1 MAIPISYSE
10 IYGDKPTDK
19 QFSELIS
26 SFKTE
31 PTFLSLAMWDL
42 MLSLSEGDSEKYKY
56 LQHFFI
62 RNLVRE
68 DRREQALQAAALGS
82 ESPRPVFGR
91 WQLLALMKRLL
102 LATTSGEGDQD
113 PRHDDG
119 ARRKLGDACLM
130 LNDLL
135 FTEEQMARLE
145 KTGDEGESERIH
157 DELMVQWFPQSELI
171 HVPDVFQAVAR
182 NDEYI
187 NIFDRRAAEFCF
199 AGGQT
204 LAQRFEQLTGLDI
217 RQYLRLYFG
226 VYVLHSELEGKHL
239 DEINADPGI
248 INFDTERLFSNMD
261 FGVEE
266 KSVFFGHAVTDLPN
280 LIDGVKR
287 DADSGRAWQF
297 DFTTFRDHPLVSI
310 PGNERG
316 FTCIAY
322 PFLIEK
328 LASGIYH
335 TILNSWAEGDRERG
349 KFQSYWGKVF
359 EQFVNDRLREEYPP
373 STLANQFY
381 ANPYFN
387 KKKNR
392 SVEVSDAVL
401 DYGDSLV
408 LLEHKGGY
416 LSLDEKYSD
425 DAGKLLAG
433 VADKFG
439 LEKAVKQLSRGIGML
454 FSEDAEKRDTFSELG
469 EKRRPVHTFN
479 ADDVR
484 RIRKVYPVLVVQD
497 FSMSTGFMNRRLKL
511 QFALKMREYGLSSNV
526 HVRPMSLLTVENL
539 ENILEHLGEI
549 RLTDFL
555 DEYADER
562 HQPLSTFNG
571 IFNDFLRA
579 RGSDHTRRYKW
590 SVTRGQEFL
599 KLIMKKFIVS
609 E

>member
-10 IYGDKPTDK
+10 IYDTKPTDE
-19 QFSELIS
+19 QFSELLS
-26 SFKTE
+26 SFNTE
-31 PTFLSLAMWDL
+31 PTFISLSMWDLILSLA
-42 MLSLSEGDSEKYKY
+42 EGDSEKYEY
-56 LQHFFI
+56 LQYFFI
-62 RNLVRE
+62 RNLVRV
-68 DRREQALQAAALGS
+68 DRQEQVLRAAALGS
-82 ESPRPVFGR
+82 ESPRPLFGR
-91 WQLLALMKRLL
+91 WQLLTLMKRVLL
-102 LATTSGEGDQD
+102 ETTDGGDQD
-113 PRHDDG
+113 PRHDEG

-135 FTEEQMARLE
+135 FTAEQMARLE
-145 KTGDEGESERIH
+145 KKEGADERERIH
-157 DELMVQWFPQSELI
+157 DELMTQWFPQSELI

-187 NIFDRRAAEFCF
+187 NIFDRRAAEFSF
-199 AGGQT
+199 SGGQT

-226 VYVLHSELEGKHL
+226 VYVLHNQLEGKHP
-239 DEINADPGI
+239 DEINANPGI

-261 FGVEE
+261 FSAGE
-266 KSVFFGHAVTDLPN
+266 KEIFFRLAVTDLPS
-280 LIDGVKR
+280 LVDGVR
-287 DADSGRAWQF
+287 EDADSGRAWQF

-322 PFLIEK
+322 PFLVEK

-335 TILNSWAEGDRERG
+335 TILNSWPEGHQERG
-349 KFQSYWGKVF
+349 RFQGYWGKVF

-387 KKKNR
+387 KKKNC
-392 SVEVSDAVL
+392 SVEVADAAI

-408 LLEHKGGY
+408 MLEHKGGY
-416 LSLDEKYSD
+416 LSLGEKYSD

-433 VADKFG
+433 VAEKFG
-439 LEKAVKQLSRGIGML
+439 LSKAVRQLSRSIGML
-454 FSEDAEKRDTFSELG
+454 FNEDVEKRDTFSELG
-469 EKRRPVHTFN
+469 EKRHPVHTFN
-479 ADDVR
+479 GDDVR
-484 RIRKVYPVLVVQD
+484 RIRKIYPVLVVQD
-497 FSMSTGFMNRRLKL
+497 FSMSSGFMNRRLKL
-511 QFALKMREYGLSSNV
+511 QFSEKLREYRLRPDI
-526 HVRPMSLLTVENL
+526 HVRPLSLLTVENL
-539 ENILEHLGEI
+539 ENILEYLREI

-555 DEYADER
+555 DEYANER

-571 IFNDFLRA
+571 IFNDFLKA
-579 RGSDHTRRYKW
+579 RGVDHTRRYKW
-590 SVTRGQEFL
+590 SVTRGQSFL
-599 KLIMKKFIVS
+599 ESIMTKFVVS

>member
-10 IYGDKPTDK
+10 LYGNRPTDN
-19 QFSELIS
+19 QFTELIS

-42 MLSLSEGDSEKYKY
+42 MLSLSEEDGEKYKY
-56 LQHFFI
+56 LQYFFI
-62 RNLVRE
+62 RNLIRE
-68 DRREQALQAAALGS
+68 DRQEQALRAAALGS

-91 WQLLALMKRLL
+91 WQLLALMKRILL
-102 LATTSGEGDQD
+102 GTTSEGGLD
-113 PRHDDG
+113 PRYDDG
-119 ARRKLGDACLM
+119 ARRKLGDVCLM

-135 FTEEQMARLE
+135 FTDEQMARLE
-145 KTGDEGESERIH
+145 KTGGADERERIH
-157 DELMVQWFPQSELI
+157 DELMTQWFPQSELI

-187 NIFDRRAAEFCF
+187 NIFDRRAGEFSF
-199 AGGQT
+199 SGGQT
-204 LAQRFEQLTGLDI
+204 LGQRFEQLTGLDI
-217 RQYLRLYFG
+217 RQYFRLYFG
-226 VYVLHSELEGKHL
+226 IYVLHNELEGKHP
-239 DEINADPGI
+239 DEINANPGI

-261 FGVEE
+261 FSAEE
-266 KSVFFGHAVTDLPN
+266 KNTFFSRVVTDLPS
-280 LIDGVKR
+280 LIEGVKR
-287 DADSGRAWQF
+287 DAAASRAWQF

-335 TILNSWAEGDRERG
+335 TVLNSWPEGDPERG
-349 KFQSYWGKVF
+349 KFQGYWGKVF
-359 EQFVNDRLREEYPP
+359 EQFVNDRLRGEYPA
-373 STLANQFY
+373 STLANQLY
-381 ANPYFN
+381 VNPYFN

-401 DYGDSLV
+401 DYGDSIV
-408 LLEHKGGY
+408 LMEHKGGY

-433 VADKFG
+433 VAEKFG
-439 LEKAVKQLSRGIGML
+439 LNKAVRQLTRSIGML
-454 FSEDAEKRDTFSELG
+454 FDEDVEKRDTFSELDG
-469 EKRRPVHTFN
+469 KRRPVHTFDS
-479 ADDVR
+479 DDVQ
-484 RIRKVYPVLVVQD
+484 RIRKVYPVLIVQD
-497 FSMSTGFMNRRLKL
+497 FSMATGFMNRRLKL
-511 QFALKMREYGLSSNV
+511 QLAQKLQEYRISPTV
-526 HVRPMSLLTVENL
+526 HVRSLSLLTIENL

-549 RLTDFL
+549 KLTDFM

-571 IFNDFLRA
+571 IFNDFLKA
-579 RGSDHTRRYKW
+579 RGADHTRRYKW

-599 KLIMKKFIVS
+599 RSIMKKFIVS

>member
-10 IYGDKPTDK
+10 IYGDRPTDK

-42 MLSLSEGDSEKYKY
+42 MLSLSEGNSEKYKY
-56 LQHFFI
+56 LQSFFI
-62 RNLVRE
+62 RNLIRE
-68 DRREQALQAAALGS
+68 DRREQVTQAAALGS

-91 WQLLALMKRLL
+91 WQLLALIKKILL
-102 LATTSGEGDQD
+102 ETTSAGDQD
-113 PRHDDG
+113 PRQDDG
-119 ARRKLGDACLM
+119 ARRRLGDACLM

-145 KTGDEGESERIH
+145 KTGDAGESERIH
-157 DELMVQWFPQSELI
+157 DELMTQWFPQSELI

-187 NIFDRRAAEFCF
+187 NIFDRRATEFSF
-199 AGGQT
+199 SGGQT

-226 VYVLHSELEGKHL
+226 VYVLHNELEGKHL

-248 INFDTERLFSNMD
+248 INFDRERLFSNMD
-261 FGVEE
+261 FGAEE
-266 KSVFFGHAVTDLPN
+266 KNIFFRRAITDLPS
-280 LIDGVKR
+280 LIDGVRK
-287 DADSGRAWQF
+287 DAGSGRAWQF
-297 DFTTFRDHPLVSI
+297 DFTTFRNHPLVSI
-310 PGNERG
+310 PGNEQG

-335 TILNSWAEGDRERG
+335 TILNSWPEGHPERSR
-349 KFQSYWGKVF
+349 FQSYWGKVF

-373 STLANQFY
+373 STLSNQFY

-392 SVEVSDAVL
+392 SIEVSDAVL
-401 DYGDSLV
+401 DYGDTLV

-425 DAGKLLAG
+425 DAAKLLAG
-433 VADKFG
+433 VAEKFG
-439 LEKAVKQLSRGIGML
+439 LEKAVKQLSRSIGML
-454 FSEDAEKRDTFSELG
+454 FSEDGEKRDTFSELG

-479 ADDVR
+479 AGDVQ

-497 FSMSTGFMNRRLKL
+497 FSMATGFLNRRLKL
-511 QFALKMREYGLSSNV
+511 QLSLKLREYGISPNV

-549 RLTDFL
+549 KLTDFL
-555 DEYADER
+555 DEYADQR

-571 IFNDFLRA
+571 IFNDFVKA
-579 RGSDHTRRYKW
+579 RGFDHTRRYKW
-590 SVTRGQEFL
+590 SVMRGQEFL
-599 KLIMKKFIVS
+599 KSIMKKFIVN

>member
-10 IYGDKPTDK
+10 IYGNKPTDN
-19 QFSELIS
+19 QFGELIS
-26 SFKTE
+26 PFKTD

-42 MLSLSEGDSEKYKY
+42 MLSLSEGDGEKYKY
-56 LQHFFI
+56 LQYFFI
-62 RNLVRE
+62 MNLIRE
-68 DRREQALQAAALGS
+68 DRREQALRAAALGS
-82 ESPRPVFGR
+82 ESPRPAFGR
-91 WQLLALMKRLL
+91 WQLLALMKRVLL
-102 LATTSGEGDQD
+102 ETTNGGDKD

-119 ARRKLGDACLM
+119 ARRSLGDACLM

-135 FTEEQMARLE
+135 FTEGQMARLE
-145 KTGDEGESERIH
+145 KTGGADERERIH
-157 DELMVQWFPQSELI
+157 DELMTQWFPQSELI

-187 NIFDRRAAEFCF
+187 SIFNERAAELSFS
-199 AGGQT
+199 GGQT
-204 LAQRFEQLTGLDI
+204 LAQRFKQLTGLEI

-226 VYVLHSELEGKHL
+226 IYVLHNELQGKHP
-239 DEINADPGI
+239 DEINANPGI
-248 INFDTERLFSNMD
+248 INFDKERMFSNMD
-261 FGVEE
+261 FGAEE
-266 KSVFFGHAVTDLPN
+266 KDIFFRRAITDIPSLVE
-280 LIDGVKR
+280 GVKK
-287 DADSGRAWQF
+287 DFNSGRAWQF

-335 TILNSWAEGDRERG
+335 TILNSWPEGDPERG
-349 KFQSYWGKVF
+349 QFQRYWGKVF

-387 KKKNR
+387 RKKNR
-392 SVEVSDAVL
+392 SVEVSDAVI

-408 LLEHKGGY
+408 LMEHKGGY
-416 LSLDEKYSD
+416 LSLGEKYSD
-425 DAGKLLAG
+425 DAGKLLTG
-433 VADKFG
+433 VAKKFG
-439 LEKAVKQLSRGIGML
+439 LERAVTQLTRGIGML
-454 FSEDAEKRDTFSELG
+454 FNEDVEKRDTFSELG

-479 ADDVR
+479 TGDVQ
-484 RIRKVYPVLVVQD
+484 RIRKVYPVLIVQD
-497 FSMSTGFMNRRLKL
+497 FSMATGFMNRRLKQ
-511 QFALKMREYGLSSNV
+511 QFSMKLRECGISPRV
-526 HVRPMSLLTVENL
+526 QVRPMSLLTIENL

-549 RLTDFL
+549 KLTDFL

-562 HQPLSTFNG
+562 HLPLSTFNG
-571 IFNDFLRA
+571 IFNDFLWA
-579 RGSDHTRRYKW
+579 RGSDHKRRYKW

-599 KLIMKKFIVS
+599 RSMLKKFIVS
-609 E
+609 G